1 MTSEVLQAHAK
12 EKPGMDISSPVNAT
26 HMPTDFQLPVSVF
39 LGAFPKYVRL
49 EIQMNYHPL
58 GTVFHQ
64 LQMGVGI

>member
-1 MTSEVLQAHAK
+1 MLRKNQVWIYQALLT
-12 EKPGMDISSPVNAT
+12 PAT